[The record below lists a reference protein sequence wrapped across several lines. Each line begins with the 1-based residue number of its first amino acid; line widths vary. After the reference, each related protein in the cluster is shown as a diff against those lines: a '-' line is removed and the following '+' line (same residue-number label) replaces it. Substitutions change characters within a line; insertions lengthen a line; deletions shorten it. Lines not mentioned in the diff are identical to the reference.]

1 MSKNIAHPGGPQY
14 GSGRRNDSPNGIKLP
29 SDFLTNAWNREI
41 DNIGRNLSIPM
52 IQQHVARA
60 TGFAWGLRAA
70 DLINEDMHKAM
81 GEAIGLAEQAALVR
95 FERGS
100 DERD

>member
-1 MSKNIAHPGGPQY
+1 
-14 GSGRRNDSPNGIKLP
+14 
-29 SDFLTNAWNREI
+29 
-41 DNIGRNLSIPM
+41 M

-70 DLINEDMHKAM
+70 DLVNEDMHKAM